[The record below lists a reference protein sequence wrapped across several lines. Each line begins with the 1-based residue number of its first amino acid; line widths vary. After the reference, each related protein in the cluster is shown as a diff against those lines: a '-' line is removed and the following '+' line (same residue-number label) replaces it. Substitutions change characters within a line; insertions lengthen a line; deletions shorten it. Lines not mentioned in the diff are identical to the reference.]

1 MNFQNF
7 LFYFLESFLILSA
20 IMVIS
25 TTNAIYS
32 IFFLILVFCNAT
44 FLLLLL
50 NAEFLALTI
59 ILVYIGAVS
68 VLFLFVVMMLDI
80 KQIDKKEK
88 NLFFFVPINIIIG
101 FSILLIIYFLL
112 FKDLTYILNIS
123 SYKYF
128 YYEWSNIIYSFSNI
142 ELLGQFLYT
151 YGFTYF
157 IQSALI
163 LLLAMIGAI
172 VLTMQTN
179 QSIKRQ
185 QISEQLSRNINN
197 SFFIITKKK

>member
-1 MNFQNF
+1 MNFQNC

-101 FSILLIIYFLL
+101 FIEFLIKIN
-112 FKDLTYILNIS
+112 DIIVII
-123 SYKYF
+123 F
-128 YYEWSNIIYSFSNI
+128 Y
-142 ELLGQFLYT
+142 
-151 YGFTYF
+151 
-157 IQSALI
+157 
-163 LLLAMIGAI
+163 
-172 VLTMQTN
+172 
-179 QSIKRQ
+179 
-185 QISEQLSRNINN
+185 
-197 SFFIITKKK
+197 

>member
-179 QSIKRQ
+179 QNIKRQ
-185 QISEQLSRNINN
+185 QISEQLSRNLNN
-197 SFFIITKKK
+197 SFFIITKK